1 MLLDTSNP
9 DAFAAQP
16 ASLLFK
22 VDVQLFAGSISKSN
36 KFACAGAAAET
47 TIVVRP
53 HLEEWSDLEDDQ
65 IVVQQLDLSGM
76 RVISHVLS
84 QSVAL
89 DYFNW

>member
-1 MLLDTSNP
+1 MLCD
-9 DAFAAQP
+9 DQP
-16 ASLLFK
+16 A
-22 VDVQLFAGSISKSN
+22 
-36 KFACAGAAAET
+36 AAAAATDTRHILKWLSLRLSVWCIET
-47 TIVVRP
+47 TVVVRP
-53 HLEEWSDLEDDQ
+53 DMDEWSALEDNQ

>member
-1 MLLDTSNP
+1 MD
-9 DAFAAQP
+9 
-16 ASLLFK
+16 
-22 VDVQLFAGSISKSN
+22 
-36 KFACAGAAAET
+36 
-47 TIVVRP
+47 
-53 HLEEWSDLEDDQ
+53 EWSALEDNQ